1 MISSDL
7 CYNGYIKFDL
17 WKNDKCSDGSKT
29 MLNVNE
35 FSKHY
40 QVKKLNNKDVDDIY
54 NLCLSNPL
62 YYEYCPPMVSKES
75 VLEDLVALPPG
86 VTLNEKYYVGFYE
99 NGKMVAVMDLIDGY
113 PKEKIAFIGFFMTDA
128 SVHNTGVGSAIISDV
143 STYFERMNYS
153 AIRLAWVKG
162 NPQAEHFWKK
172 NGFSGILETSSTAAE
187 HVILGEKMWR

>member
-7 CYNGYIKFDL
+7 CYNGHIKFDL

-54 NLCLSNPL
+54 NLCLS
-62 YYEYCPPMVSKES
+62 K
-75 VLEDLVALPPG
+75 
-86 VTLNEKYYVGFYE
+86 
-99 NGKMVAVMDLIDGY
+99 
-113 PKEKIAFIGFFMTDA
+113 
-128 SVHNTGVGSAIISDV
+128 
-143 STYFERMNYS
+143 
-153 AIRLAWVKG
+153 
-162 NPQAEHFWKK
+162 
-172 NGFSGILETSSTAAE
+172 GILETSSTAAE